1 MGRLCDNIS
10 SSFYTLLSPTDYSEL
25 FGEDEKAEDMIYKDE
40 EAEDIIAKDEEAEDM
55 IHKDKEAEDMT
66 NNDDAAQYDAA
77 TEHNATKFIY
87 NHVTETKSK
96 SILWQRKV
104 KEKLTPNFYY

>member
-1 MGRLCDNIS
+1 
-10 SSFYTLLSPTDYSEL
+10 
-25 FGEDEKAEDMIYKDE
+25 MIHKDE
-40 EAEDIIAKDEEAEDM
+40 EAKDM

-104 KEKLTPNFYY
+104 KEKLTPNFYYSCGLANKKRLQGKKKKKKKGDTTPLSSTFILSPAAA